1 MQKIH
6 ELTITRSNNAKEPA
20 MHSEAKT
27 YSADRRKPEMNIEM
41 LPIQLLF
48 SLNGSFAEPYLLPT
62 MSAKP
67 SPPLIIDNE
76 TIPIGDWRQKTKTLT
91 SSTMT

>member
-67 SPPLIIDNE
+67 EKI
-76 TIPIGDWRQKTKTLT
+76 RTKKVDIL
-91 SSTMT
+91 SRSIHFIK